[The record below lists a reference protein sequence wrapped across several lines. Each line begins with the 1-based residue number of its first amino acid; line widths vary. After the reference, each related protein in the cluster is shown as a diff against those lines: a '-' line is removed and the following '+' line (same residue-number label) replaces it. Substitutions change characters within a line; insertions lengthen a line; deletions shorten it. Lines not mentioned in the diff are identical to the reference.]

1 MTVRGRARSCG
12 MLRDAAGSCSPVRAL
27 SCDSGSVGFRA
38 APVGDMVSRAPCR
51 ISGAWCHARG
61 SGRAVVGRGRLRA
74 TARRTGSGLA
84 AGRVVRTQSG
94 PRHKRFYDSAQWL
107 ALRRRVIAEVH
118 GASLYELSLAPSRYV
133 PATCVHHVMRVTE
146 HPEWALSEWAV
157 DGRGR
162 VVRNLIPLS
171 HLGHDVAHGR
181 CGFGVA
187 PRPRPLTDERW

>member
-1 MTVRGRARSCG
+1 MLQGPAAPCAR
-12 MLRDAAGSCSPVRAL
+12 
-27 SCDSGSVGFRA
+27 FRA
-38 APVGDMVSRAPCR
+38 IVA
-51 ISGAWCHARG
+51 AWDFARCPWG
-61 SGRAVVGRGRLRA
+61 TWPRGRLAVFLGRGA
-74 TARRTGSGLA
+74 MRVDPVELSWVGDAFGPPLVAPVPDWRLA
-84 AGRVVRTQSG
+84 EWVRTQAG
-94 PRHKRFYDSAQWL
+94 PRHKRFYDSARWL
-107 ALRRRVIAEVH
+107 ALRRRVIAEAH

-133 PATCVHHVMRVTE
+133 PATCVHHVMRVAE

-181 CGFGVA
+181 CGFGAA